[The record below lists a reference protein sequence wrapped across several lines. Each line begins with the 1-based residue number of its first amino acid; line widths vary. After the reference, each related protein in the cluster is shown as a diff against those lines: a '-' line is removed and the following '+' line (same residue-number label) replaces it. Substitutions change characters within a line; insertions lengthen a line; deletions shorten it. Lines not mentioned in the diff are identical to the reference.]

1 MGTVAHAFRRG
12 SAGVA
17 MLLLLIALLQ
27 TAEPSSQ
34 EAKATLQSCE
44 TIDNRWVCHYQIPQA
59 TIVRPLESTSSST
72 MVAPPSTTTTTP
84 DPAPQ
89 PTQSASLPPA
99 PVAAPSD
106 SRAEAA
112 RQTRLIARCA
122 DAKWYSPCLPG
133 ERKEAQIL
141 REAALNA
148 ATLRGSVTTL
158 LSEKRCDDAV
168 KTALEG
174 GDLGLAREAR
184 EFCEPQKH

>member
-1 MGTVAHAFRRG
+1 
-12 SAGVA
+12 

-34 EAKATLQSCE
+34 ETKATLQSCE
-44 TIDNRWVCHYQIPQA
+44 TTEKGWVCHYQIPQA
-59 TIVRPLESTSSST
+59 TIVRPL
-72 MVAPPSTTTTTP
+72 
-84 DPAPQ
+84 DPAP
-89 PTQSASLPPA
+89 PTTMVPPSPVTLNNPA
-99 PVAAPSD
+99 PRPPQQPPQAPAVAPID
-106 SRAEAA
+106 NRAEAA

-148 ATLRGSVTTL
+148 AALRSHVTTL

-174 GDLGLAREAR
+174 GDLSLAREAR
-184 EFCEPQKH
+184 EFCAVPQN

>member
-1 MGTVAHAFRRG
+1 
-12 SAGVA
+12 

-34 EAKATLQSCE
+34 ETKATLQSCE
-44 TIDNRWVCHYQIPQA
+44 TTEKGWVCHYQIPQA
-59 TIVRPLESTSSST
+59 TIVRPL
-72 MVAPPSTTTTTP
+72 
-84 DPAPQ
+84 DPAP
-89 PTQSASLPPA
+89 PTTMVPPPPA
-99 PVAAPSD
+99 TLTVPGPQAPQQPPQAPVVAPID
-106 SRAEAA
+106 NRAEAA

-148 ATLRGSVTTL
+148 AALRGHVTTL

-174 GDLGLAREAR
+174 GDLALAREAR
-184 EFCEPQKH
+184 EFCAVPQH

>member
-1 MGTVAHAFRRG
+1 
-12 SAGVA
+12 

-59 TIVRPLESTSSST
+59 TIVRPLDPAPPST
-72 MVAPPSTTTTTP
+72 MVMPPSTTTTTTP

-99 PVAAPSD
+99 PVVAPSD
-106 SRAEAA
+106 SRVEAA

-184 EFCEPQKH
+184 EFSEPQKH

>member
-1 MGTVAHAFRRG
+1 
-12 SAGVA
+12 

-34 EAKATLQSCE
+34 ETKATLQSCE
-44 TIDNRWVCHYQIPQA
+44 TTEKGWVCHYQIPQA
-59 TIVRPLESTSSST
+59 TIVRPL
-72 MVAPPSTTTTTP
+72 
-84 DPAPQ
+84 DPAP
-89 PTQSASLPPA
+89 PTTMVPPSPVTLNNPA
-99 PVAAPSD
+99 PRPLQQPPQAPAVAPID
-106 SRAEAA
+106 NRAEAA

-148 ATLRGSVTTL
+148 AALRSHVTTL

-174 GDLGLAREAR
+174 GDLSLAREAR
-184 EFCEPQKH
+184 EFCAVPQN

>member
-1 MGTVAHAFRRG
+1 
-12 SAGVA
+12 

-27 TAEPSSQ
+27 TTEPASQ
-34 EAKATLQSCE
+34 ETKATLQSCE
-44 TIDNRWVCHYQIPQA
+44 TTDKGWVCHYQIPQA
-59 TIVRPLESTSSST
+59 TIVRPLDPAPPTT
-72 MVAPPSTTTTTP
+72 MVAPPPTTSTTA
-84 DPAPQ
+84 DPAPP

-106 SRAEAA
+106 SRVEAA

-133 ERKEAQIL
+133 ERTEAKIL

-148 ATLRGSVTTL
+148 ATLRGHVTTL

-174 GDLGLAREAR
+174 GDMALAREAR
-184 EFCEPQKH
+184 EFCAPEKH

>member
-1 MGTVAHAFRRG
+1 
-12 SAGVA
+12 

-27 TAEPSSQ
+27 TVEPSSQ
-34 EAKATLQSCE
+34 ETKATLQSCE
-44 TIDNRWVCHYQIPQA
+44 TTDKGWVCHYQIPQA
-59 TIVRPLESTSSST
+59 TIVRPLEPAPPTT

-84 DPAPQ
+84 PADTAPQ
-89 PTQSASLPPA
+89 PTQTASLPPA
-99 PVAAPSD
+99 PLTAPAD

-148 ATLRGSVTTL
+148 AVLRGSVTTL
-158 LSEKRCDDAV
+158 LSEKRCDDAI

-174 GDLGLAREAR
+174 GDLALAREAR

>member
-1 MGTVAHAFRRG
+1 
-12 SAGVA
+12 

-34 EAKATLQSCE
+34 ETKATLQSCE
-44 TIDNRWVCHYQIPQA
+44 TTDKGWVCHYQIPQA
-59 TIVRPLESTSSST
+59 TIVRPLE
-72 MVAPPSTTTTTP
+72 APPSTMVPTP
-84 DPAPQ
+84 AATLTDPTSQPPQ
-89 PTQSASLPPA
+89 SQPPA
-99 PVAAPSD
+99 PVIAPVD

-148 ATLRGSVTTL
+148 ATLHSKVTTL

-174 GDLGLAREAR
+174 GDMALAREAR
-184 EFCEPQKH
+184 EFCAVPQH

>member
-1 MGTVAHAFRRG
+1 
-12 SAGVA
+12 

-34 EAKATLQSCE
+34 ETKATLQSCE
-44 TIDNRWVCHYQIPQA
+44 TTEKGWVCHYQIPQA
-59 TIVRPLESTSSST
+59 TIVRPLDPAPPAT
-72 MVAPPSTTTTTP
+72 MVPPSPTTLT

-89 PTQSASLPPA
+89 RPQQPPQA
-99 PVAAPSD
+99 PAVAPID
-106 SRAEAA
+106 NRAEAA

-148 ATLRGSVTTL
+148 ATLRGHVTTL

-174 GDLGLAREAR
+174 GDLSLAREAR
-184 EFCEPQKH
+184 EFCAVPRQ

>member
-1 MGTVAHAFRRG
+1 
-12 SAGVA
+12 

-34 EAKATLQSCE
+34 ETKATLQSCE
-44 TIDNRWVCHYQIPQA
+44 TTDKGWVCHYQIPQA
-59 TIVRPLESTSSST
+59 TIVRPLDPAPSM
-72 MVAPPSTTTTTP
+72 MVAPPSATVA
-84 DPAPQ
+84 DPAPPQ
-89 PTQSASLPPA
+89 PQSLPPA
-99 PVAAPSD
+99 PVVAPKD
-106 SRAEAA
+106 DRAEAG

-148 ATLRGSVTTL
+148 ATLRGNVTTL

-184 EFCEPQKH
+184 EFCAPQKQ